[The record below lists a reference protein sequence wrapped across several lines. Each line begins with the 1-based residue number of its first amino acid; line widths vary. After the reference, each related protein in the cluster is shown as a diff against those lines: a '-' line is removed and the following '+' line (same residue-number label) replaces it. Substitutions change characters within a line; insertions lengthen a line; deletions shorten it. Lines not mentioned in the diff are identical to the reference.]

1 MINVFR
7 VVSFCVFFRDLI
19 CRKSKV
25 ANYAS
30 VHYFS
35 QKCHFRVFLDLFIRD
50 SLSQAALSGGS
61 FYTQSN
67 APDRGNAGV
76 SLNKEKMIT
85 DACSVRAT
93 RGRREEKKHRKTR
106 KFSNTS
112 ARYRSISFDV
122 CRCQDSRL

>member
-50 SLSQAALSGGS
+50 SLSQAALSDES

-85 DACSVRAT
+85 DACSVRAM
-93 RGRREEKKHRKTR
+93 RGRREEKMHRTR
-106 KFSNTS
+106 QIFKRDC
-112 ARYRSISFDV
+112 AI
-122 CRCQDSRL
+122 